1 MTVPFALG
9 KVIDFIY
16 DIDRTSPKM
25 GDPPPNDGVP
35 ADLHPPSVRL
45 HRFT

>member
-25 GDPPPNDGVP
+25 GDSPDPPPNDGVT
-35 ADLHPPSVRL
+35 ADLHPPSVRFL
-45 HRFT
+45 